1 MQSDIIMGYNDSY
14 KYVPNTSKP
23 KCIVIDLDSTLIDE
37 TLKFMISMWLTQN
50 VHRVVFLTSK
60 DESHR
65 VSTMKWINKNID
77 NVRFSIGSL
86 NAELFMQPVYP
97 SGNDVELK
105 SKFFELNI
113 ANKYNVT
120 VIFDSVPESINIW
133 TSIGL
138 KVWSQNS
145 IEYV

>member
-1 MQSDIIMGYNDSY
+1 MDYVDSY
-14 KYVPNTSKP
+14 QHVPNLSKP

-37 TLKFMISMWLTQN
+37 TLKFMVSMWLTQN
-50 VHRVVFLTSK
+50 AHRVVFLTSQ

-65 VSTMKWINKNID
+65 IDIMKWINKNID
-77 NVRFSIGSL
+77 NVRFSLGSL
-86 NAELFMQPVYP
+86 NAELFMSPVYP
-97 SGNDVELK
+97 SGNGVELK

-120 VIFDSVPESINIW
+120 TIFDSVPESINIW